1 LDDEEQSQRTAAWH
15 GKREA
20 SVSHR
25 MRGRLTSAGPKPD
38 SPLYDRRVLRIG
50 WEKEQAK
57 FVARN
62 RVRKSIQGR
71 DDGPS
76 YVLQVWDF
84 MVEVPGP
91 DGQPTRLVIRVK
103 NPNLDLPELGA
114 TVPVLVNRR
123 RTKAAFDL
131 DDPSISPDARRKL
144 GEQRHKAKAA
154 EKQAKFDA
162 KLSERD

>member
-1 LDDEEQSQRTAAWH
+1 
-15 GKREA
+15 
-20 SVSHR
+20 
-25 MRGRLTSAGPKPD
+25 
-38 SPLYDRRVLRIG
+38 VLRIG
-50 WEKEQAK
+50 WEKAQAK
-57 FVARN
+57 FVAQN

-71 DDGPS
+71 SDGPS

-84 MVEVPGP
+84 MVEVPGA

-103 NPNLDLPELGA
+103 NPNLDLPDLGA

-144 GEQRHKAKAA
+144 GEQRHKDKAA
-154 EKQAKFDA
+154 AKKAKFEA
-162 KLSERD
+162 KRSERD

>member
-1 LDDEEQSQRTAAWH
+1 MRIARNADAASQRTYAMRVKA
-15 GKREA
+15 EA
-20 SVSHR
+20 RAHW
-25 MRGRLTSAGPKPD
+25 SA
-38 SPLYDRRVLRIG
+38 LYDRRMLRIG
-50 WEKEQAK
+50 WQKAQAK

-62 RVRKSIQGR
+62 RVRKSFESRG
-71 DDGPS
+71 DGPS

-84 MVEVPGP
+84 MVEVPGT

-103 NPNLDLPELGA
+103 NPDFDLPELGA

-123 RTKAAFDL
+123 RTKAVFDR

-144 GEQRHKAKAA
+144 GEQRQKAKSA
-154 EKQAKFDA
+154 EKKAKFDA

>member
-1 LDDEEQSQRTAAWH
+1 
-15 GKREA
+15 
-20 SVSHR
+20 
-25 MRGRLTSAGPKPD
+25 M
-38 SPLYDRRVLRIG
+38 LRIG

-57 FVARN
+57 LVARN

-71 DDGPS
+71 EDGPS

-84 MVEVPGP
+84 MVEVPGT

-114 TVPVLVNRR
+114 SVPVLVNRR

-131 DDPSISPDARRKL
+131 DDPSISPNARRKL
-144 GEQRHKAKAA
+144 GEQRQKANAA
-154 EKQAKFDA
+154 AKRAKFEA
-162 KLSERD
+162 KRTERD

>member
-1 LDDEEQSQRTAAWH
+1 
-15 GKREA
+15 
-20 SVSHR
+20 
-25 MRGRLTSAGPKPD
+25 M
-38 SPLYDRRVLRIG
+38 LRIG
-50 WEKEQAK
+50 WEKAQAK

-62 RVRKSIQGR
+62 RVRKSIQAR

-144 GEQRHKAKAA
+144 GAQRQKARAA
-154 EKQAKFDA
+154 GRTLVLDEGPV
-162 KLSERD
+162 ERD

>member
-1 LDDEEQSQRTAAWH
+1 
-15 GKREA
+15 
-20 SVSHR
+20 
-25 MRGRLTSAGPKPD
+25 M
-38 SPLYDRRVLRIG
+38 LRIG
-50 WEKEQAK
+50 WKKAQAK
-57 FVARN
+57 FVAQN

-71 DDGPS
+71 EDGPS

-84 MVEVPGP
+84 MVEVPGA

-144 GEQRHKAKAA
+144 GEQRHKANAA
-154 EKQAKFDA
+154 AKKAKFDA
-162 KLSERD
+162 KRSERD